1 VQFPAELY
9 TCVCMVSCS
18 LKLHLFVSQTRSE
31 SVIISEFSGVWLSLS
46 LMRVIVSHIGVVHMV
61 IVVGSFSVSLP
72 TGLRTSAMVSAPD
85 WGSAYRPWFP
95 MSGSVEG
102 RIFIG
107 IRGRVELKRWG
118 QRIEASSLS
127 SLSLYLFCSAFL

>member
-1 VQFPAELY
+1 
-9 TCVCMVSCS
+9 M
-18 LKLHLFVSQTRSE
+18 
-31 SVIISEFSGVWLSLS
+31 ISEFSGEWLSLS

-72 TGLRTSAMVSAPD
+72 TGLRTSDMVSAPD

-95 MSGSVEG
+95 ISGSVEG

-107 IRGRVELKRWG
+107 IRGRVELKKVGSEGRS
-118 QRIEASSLS
+118 IIVVF
-127 SLSLYLFCSAFL
+127 SLSLSLLLCIFVTSSYVTDNLD

>member
-1 VQFPAELY
+1 
-9 TCVCMVSCS
+9 MVSCS

-31 SVIISEFSGVWLSLS
+31 SVISEFSGVWLSLS

-72 TGLRTSAMVSAPD
+72 TGLRTSDMVSAPD

-107 IRGRVELKRWG
+107 IRGRVELKKVGSEGRS
-118 QRIEASSLS
+118 IIVVF